1 MTIYLYITRSGA
13 PTVRQGTYPSWAAAL
28 ASTTPDL
35 CEGYWTVYVSSLS
48 NGTIHLVI
56 DL

>member
-28 ASTTPDL
+28 ASITPDL